1 MIGDDTSL
9 ETFAQRM
16 TIEVE
21 YLIEDDGCDHS
32 LLLRRIE
39 ARPTSTLLPCTVAE
53 SGIRDVHRCMLVGV
67 EDASGSVELAEA
79 SRVLRPHDVLWVVG
93 EERQL
98 RALETSLKGNKNTQP
113 KRSSLSNI

>member
-1 MIGDDTSL
+1 
-9 ETFAQRM
+9 
-16 TIEVE
+16 
-21 YLIEDDGCDHS
+21 
-32 LLLRRIE
+32 
-39 ARPTSTLLPCTVAE
+39 
-53 SGIRDVHRCMLVGV
+53 MLVGV
-67 EDASGSVELAEA
+67 EDDSGSVELAEA